1 MTSTAPAPQLNLP
14 QLAPE
19 QFQAQR
25 ALARSVELDRRLR
38 ELVNMR
44 VSQLNGC
51 AFCLDMHAEDA
62 RAAGETQQRLDVV
75 AGWREAPFFDAR
87 ERAALALAEAL
98 TTIERGHVPE
108 AVLEQASAHF
118 DDEELAQ
125 LLFAIAVINS
135 WNRLM
140 LASRTPPPA
149 R

>member
-1 MTSTAPAPQLNLP
+1 MSSTTTPHLNLI

-25 ALARSVELDRRLR
+25 ALARSVTLDRRLR

-51 AFCLDMHAEDA
+51 AFCLDMHAEAA

-125 LLFAIAVINS
+125 LLFVIAVINS